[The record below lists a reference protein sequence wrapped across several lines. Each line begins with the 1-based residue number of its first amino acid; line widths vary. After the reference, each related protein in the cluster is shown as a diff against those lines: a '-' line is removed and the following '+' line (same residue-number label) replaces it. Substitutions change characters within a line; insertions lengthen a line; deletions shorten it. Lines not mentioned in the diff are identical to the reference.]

1 MELIEKNHYDSYVGS
16 EFEFDNLIF
25 NKIKIYTPPM
35 WKIVIILSMFQYV
48 TQIVEYPQ
56 FNARFYFEIE
66 DN

>member
-1 MELIEKNHYDSYVGS
+1 MWVLS

-25 NKIKIYTPPM
+25 NKIKIYAPPM